1 MEDVKLCCRRSPS
14 LLEFMTGQAD
24 KLKAE
29 KEAGKE
35 GGKEGGGGGGGG
47 SSEATAGTNLGRK
60 KTKGGRKKTAV
71 VIDDD

>member
-29 KEAGKE
+29 REAGRE
-35 GGKEGGGGGGGG
+35 GGKEGGGG
-47 SSEATAGTNLGRK
+47 SSEATAGTNLGGK
-60 KTKGGRKKTAV
+60 KTKGGRKRTAV

>member
-1 MEDVKLCCRRSPS
+1 MEDVKLYCRRSPS

-35 GGKEGGGGGGGG
+35 GGKEGGGG
-47 SSEATAGTNLGRK
+47 SSEGATAGTNLGGK
-60 KTKGGRKKTAV
+60 KTKGGRKRTAV